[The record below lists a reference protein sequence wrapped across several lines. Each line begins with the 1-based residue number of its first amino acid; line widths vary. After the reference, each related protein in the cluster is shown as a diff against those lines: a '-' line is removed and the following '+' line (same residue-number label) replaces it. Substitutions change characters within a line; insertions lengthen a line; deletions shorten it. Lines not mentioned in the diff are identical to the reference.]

1 MRVGNSRGNGTIG
14 AELRNT
20 ALGRSYK
27 RISSLFPLPLAQSD
41 A

>member
-1 MRVGNSRGNGTIG
+1 VGNSRGNGAIG
-14 AELRNT
+14 AELRKT

-27 RISSLFPLPLAQSD
+27 RISSVFLLPLAQLD